1 MLISAVTHRQT
12 GSQRQR
18 GIYCRVQGEGER
30 GEDGERDKEGGGGG
44 LSEVACQKELAVLL
58 AD

>member
-44 LSEVACQKELAVLL
+44 IERGGLSKGAGSSAG
-58 AD
+58 

>member
-30 GEDGERDKEGGGGG
+30 GEDGERDKEGGG

>member
-30 GEDGERDKEGGGGG
+30 GEDGERDKGGGGG
-44 LSEVACQKELAVLL
+44 IERGGLSKGAGSSAG
-58 AD
+58 

>member
-30 GEDGERDKEGGGGG
+30 GEDGERDKEGGGVERGG
-44 LSEVACQKELAVLL
+44 LSKGAGSSAG
-58 AD
+58 